1 MRQRASK
8 KAFEI
13 HRKLPAKQA
22 KRVFDGIQRVKQ
34 ARPGDRKNRLN
45 IFLR

>member
-13 HRKLPAKQA
+13 YRKLQAKQA

-34 ARPGDRKNRLN
+34 ARPGDRKNRPN